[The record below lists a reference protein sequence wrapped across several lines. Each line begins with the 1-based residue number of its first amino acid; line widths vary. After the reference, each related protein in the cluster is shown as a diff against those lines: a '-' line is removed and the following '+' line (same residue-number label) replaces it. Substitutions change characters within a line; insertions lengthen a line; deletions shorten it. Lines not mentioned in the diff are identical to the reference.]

1 MLEDT
6 YAKIGIIGLGYVGLP
21 LALLCIE
28 KGFSVTGF
36 DTDNKKLELLDIG
49 KSYITDVND
58 EEIAEAKCTG
68 RLEVTSEA
76 IKIGE
81 CDILVVCVPT
91 PLKKNKT
98 PNYIYLFDA
107 LTNVAEYLRK
117 GQLIIV
123 ESTVVPTTSRD
134 KIIPILESGGL
145 KAGTDFYYSFSPE
158 RIDPGNENFNVGTI
172 PKLVSGSS
180 EDCKQKAADF
190 YRQLGI
196 NVYEAPSLEVA
207 EMAKILENTYR
218 DINIALVNQM
228 ARICHVYEIN
238 IWDVIEA
245 AASKPFGFSR
255 FQPGPGVGG
264 HCIPKDSTLYTYFAK
279 LQGLNATL
287 AECSRKIND
296 GMPAYIVSRLEA
308 LFSER
313 NKIIKGSRVLILG
326 ITYKKDVNDIRE
338 SPAFDIIDK
347 LVLKG
352 AKVSY
357 HDPFIKKLKTAKVH
371 LESISAEDIAQEYDC
386 IILCVAHSFY
396 IRLSYPENACIF
408 DLTNTLKNKP
418 FDVTLL

>member
-36 DTDNKKLELLDIG
+36 DTDNKKLELLNIG
-49 KSYITDVND
+49 KSYITDVSD
-58 EEIAEAKCTG
+58 QEITEAKNTG
-68 RLEVTSEA
+68 RLEITSEVFKMA
-76 IKIGE
+76 E
-81 CDILVVCVPT
+81 CDILAVCVPT

-98 PNYIYLFDA
+98 PNYTYLFSA
-107 LTNVAEYLRK
+107 LTNAAEYLRK
-117 GQLIIV
+117 GQLVIV
-123 ESTVVPTTSRD
+123 ESTIVPTTSRD

-145 KAGTDFYYSFSPE
+145 VAGTDFYYSFSPE
-158 RIDPGNENFNVGTI
+158 RIDPGNESFNVSKI
-172 PKLVSGSS
+172 PKLVSGFS
-180 EDCKQKAADF
+180 EECMHMAARF
-190 YRQLGI
+190 YKQLGI
-196 NVYEAPSLEVA
+196 NVYEVPSLEVA

-218 DINIALVNQM
+218 DVNIALVNQM
-228 ARICHVYEIN
+228 ARICHDYEIN
-238 IWDVIEA
+238 IWDVIDA

-279 LQGLNATL
+279 RHGLNATL

-296 GMPAYIVSRLEA
+296 GMPAYIVSRLEE
-308 LFSER
+308 LLSER

-347 LVLKG
+347 LASKG

-357 HDPFIKKLKTAKVH
+357 HDPFIKKIKTAKVH
-371 LESISAEDIAQEYDC
+371 LESISTEDISQEYDC
-386 IILCVAHSFY
+386 IILCVAHNFY
-396 IRLSYPENACIF
+396 NSLSYPENACIF

-418 FDVTLL
+418 LDVTLL

>member
-1 MLEDT
+1 MTENT
-6 YAKIGIIGLGYVGLP
+6 YVKAGVVGLGYVGLP
-21 LALLCIE
+21 LALHCIE
-28 KGFSVTGF
+28 KGFTVMGF
-36 DTDNKKLELLDIG
+36 DNDTKKLELLDTG
-49 KSYITDVND
+49 KSYITDVSD
-58 EEIAEAKCTG
+58 LDVCTAQDTG
-68 RLEVTSEA
+68 RFYVTSQA
-76 IKIGE
+76 DKMKE
-81 CDILVVCVPT
+81 CDVLVVCVPT
-91 PLKKNKT
+91 PLKNNKT
-98 PNYIYLFDA
+98 PNYTYLFDA
-107 LTNVAEYLRK
+107 LRNIAEFLRK
-117 GQLIIV
+117 DQLVIV
-123 ESTVVPTTSRD
+123 ESTIVPTTSRE

-158 RIDPGNENFNVGTI
+158 RIDPGNENSNVGKI

-180 EDCKQKAADF
+180 EVCRQKAAAF
-190 YRQLGI
+190 YKQLG
-196 NVYEAPSLEVA
+196 VSVFEVSTLEVA
-207 EMAKILENTYR
+207 EMAKVLENTYR
-218 DINIALVNQM
+218 DVNIALVNQM
-228 ARICHVYEIN
+228 AQICHAYDIN
-238 IWDVIEA
+238 IWDVIDA

-264 HCIPKDSTLYTYFAK
+264 HCIPKDSTLFTYFAK

-308 LFSER
+308 LLSDK
-313 NKIIKGSRVLILG
+313 NKTIKGSSLLILG

-347 LVLKG
+347 LVSKG

-371 LESISAEDIAQEYDC
+371 LESISTEDIAQEYDC

-408 DLTNTLKNKP
+408 DLTSTLKNKP
-418 FDVTLL
+418 LDVTLL